1 MSATLTG
8 IKQRFGIIGN
18 SKLLNDAIDVA
29 MQVAPTD
36 LSVLVTGESGSG
48 KEAFSKIIHS
58 QSNRKHNEY
67 IAITS
72 LNRLCRSVDC
82 RHS

>member
-18 SKLLNDAIDVA
+18 SKLLNDAIDIA

-36 LSVLVTGESGSG
+36 LSVLVSGESGSG
-48 KEAFSKIIHS
+48 KENFAKIIHS
-58 QSNRKHNEY
+58 
-67 IAITS
+67 
-72 LNRLCRSVDC
+72 
-82 RHS
+82 